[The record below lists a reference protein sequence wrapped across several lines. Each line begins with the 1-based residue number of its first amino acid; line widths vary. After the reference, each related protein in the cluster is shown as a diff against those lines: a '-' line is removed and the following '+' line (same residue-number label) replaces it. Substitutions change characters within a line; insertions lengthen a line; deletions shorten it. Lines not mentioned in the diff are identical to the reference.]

1 MGEHLWAPPLSGQG
15 CCEFCRGPTEGLLT
29 GLLAGPCQAFLGIWF
44 LDPRDSVLEASL
56 ASEMQPPFAKASHK
70 VSLLKG
76 LGIMQLDGPLGG
88 SGLEGGKSGIR
99 AWPTFPRSSGWLPLV
114 ACSLKSRR
122 RRFRKLATSMDP
134 GSLTGS
140 HRTETSLQV
149 SHAPATSEEAPRPC
163 LPSNNHCSGFLCSVY
178 NSLSIS
184 ELLAHCPLLLLELIS
199 LTSLVTRPPH
209 KCSVSTLPLLPWKG
223 SLSSTSILPHW
234 WVGRELQCGR
244 QQYQG
249 DYLVGLS
256 PQPPSITGPPLCV
269 AVLSASLCPRHM
281 PRITEPPRW
290 LFQLHL

>member
-149 SHAPATSEEAPRPC
+149 CHALPHLRRPHVPVC
-163 LPSNNHCSGFLCSVY
+163 LAITTAQDSCALCTTAFLFL
-178 NSLSIS
+178 NSLPT
-184 ELLAHCPLLLLELIS
+184 AHS
-199 LTSLVTRPPH
+199 
-209 KCSVSTLPLLPWKG
+209 CSWN
-223 SLSSTSILPHW
+223 
-234 WVGRELQCGR
+234 
-244 QQYQG
+244 
-249 DYLVGLS
+249 
-256 PQPPSITGPPLCV
+256 
-269 AVLSASLCPRHM
+269 
-281 PRITEPPRW
+281 
-290 LFQLHL
+290 